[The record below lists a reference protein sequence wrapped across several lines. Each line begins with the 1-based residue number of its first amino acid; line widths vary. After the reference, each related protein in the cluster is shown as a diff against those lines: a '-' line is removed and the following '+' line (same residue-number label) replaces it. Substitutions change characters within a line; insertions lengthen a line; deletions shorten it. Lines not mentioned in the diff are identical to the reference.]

1 MRENEASDETVLY
14 LTFKAGGE
22 LLAFEVSHVREVL
35 DLCPITRVPRTPEY
49 MKGVINL
56 RGTVIPVLDLRLRFG
71 LPPTESGIETRIVVI
86 ELDMGGTVTEVGV
99 LTESV
104 HDVIGI
110 DTARISPP
118 PESGKSWRSEYIRGI
133 GKYADTFLLLLDIQK
148 VLDTKGYSLV
158 PGA

>member
-1 MRENEASDETVLY
+1 MHEDDANETVLY
-14 LTFKAGGE
+14 LTFKVGRE

-35 DLCPITRVPRTPEY
+35 DLCSITRVPRTPEY

-71 LPPTESGIETRIVVI
+71 LTRTESGIEARIVVI
-86 ELDMGGTVTEVGV
+86 EFEYGDTTAEVGI

-110 DTARISPP
+110 DTGRISPP
-118 PESGKSWRSEYIRGI
+118 SDTGRSWRSEYIRGI
-133 GKYADTFLLLLDIQK
+133 GKYVDTFVLLLDIQK
-148 VLDTKGYSLV
+148 VLDTREDSLLLN
-158 PGA
+158 G